1 MSDDDE
7 FDIHNEDNVSLEVPA
22 EVLPQIKEYHQV
34 RARLLRKVKETND
47 EFLAA
52 QERYRLA
59 YVTINHELDAATL
72 KARDIC
78 VKAKLVGDA
87 ELFFLDTS
95 HVMKHDRAYVI
106 KPPADGTEP
115 KNAGTVH

>member
-1 MSDDDE
+1 MSDDE
-7 FDIHNEDNVSLEVPA
+7 FDIHSDDNVSLEVPA
-22 EVLPQIKEYHQV
+22 EILPQIKEYHQV
-34 RARLLRKVKETND
+34 RARLLRKVRETNE

-52 QERYRLA
+52 QEKYRVA
-59 YVTINHELDAATL
+59 YVSINNELDAATI

-78 VKAKLVGDA
+78 VKAKLVGEA

-95 HVMKHDRAYVI
+95 RVMKHDRAYVI

-115 KNAGTVH
+115 KNSSTVH